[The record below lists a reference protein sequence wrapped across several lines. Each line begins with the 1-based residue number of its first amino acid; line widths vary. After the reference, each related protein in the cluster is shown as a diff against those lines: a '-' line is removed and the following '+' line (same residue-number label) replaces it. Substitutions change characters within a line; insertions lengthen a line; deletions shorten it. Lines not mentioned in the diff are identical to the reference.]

1 MPIPSEETLADP
13 ILHMSGQH
21 AYHAVKTQKF
31 NHDAFILAFDNRD
44 VEHMI
49 MMLKDS
55 YMQDYL
61 TIRGLAKQLVRV
73 NMFSE
78 GLNLQEDE

>member
-1 MPIPSEETLADP
+1 
-13 ILHMSGQH
+13 
-21 AYHAVKTQKF
+21 
-31 NHDAFILAFDNRD
+31 
-44 VEHMI
+44 MI